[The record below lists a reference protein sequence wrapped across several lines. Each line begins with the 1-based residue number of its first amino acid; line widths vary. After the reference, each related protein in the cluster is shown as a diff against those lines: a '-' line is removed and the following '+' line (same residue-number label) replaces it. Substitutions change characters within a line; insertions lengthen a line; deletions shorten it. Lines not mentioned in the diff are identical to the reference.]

1 MQDRH
6 GHRISYLRV
15 SITDRCNE
23 RCTYCMPQELQ
34 EWLPREEI
42 LTFEETLRL
51 IRIAADLGV
60 SKVRVTGGEPLTR
73 RDVLDFVRR
82 IPEIP
87 GIKSIGV
94 STNGTLLAREITSGK
109 TMAAALRD
117 AGVQSVN
124 ISLDTL
130 DRDAYS
136 QITGRNFHE
145 HVLRGIDA
153 AISAGFD
160 QIKLNTVLMRGRNED
175 QLIPLVEFAGAR
187 DLILRF
193 IEMMPVSTIDVL
205 DENNFISVLEAKR
218 LIESLYGC
226 LIPEAEFRT
235 NGPAAYYQIPGRK
248 QRIGFIGAMTNLHFC
263 ESCNKLRLTC
273 DGKLRPC
280 LGSYLE
286 FDIMKPLRAG
296 ASDAE
301 LRQFF
306 LDVVERKPA
315 QHDFRDNYQP
325 NRKMITIGGRRMRR
339 LTHIGRDGR
348 AQTVDVSAKSMSKR
362 RAVAAGKIR
371 LRRETLDLIKND
383 RIAKGNVFAT
393 ARIAG
398 IQAAKQTA
406 QLIPL
411 CHTLPLGEV
420 KIDIVISNE
429 SADVKCTAQTVAQTG
444 VEMEALVGATVAL
457 LSIE

>member
-1 MQDRH
+1 MQDRY

-34 EWLPREEI
+34 EWLPRDGI

-51 IRIAADLGV
+51 IRIAAELGV

-73 RDVLDFVRR
+73 RDVVNFIRQ
-82 IPEIP
+82 IPQIS
-87 GIKSIGV
+87 GIKSIGL
-94 STNGTLLAREITSGK
+94 STNGTLLAHEITSGK
-109 TMAAALRD
+109 TMAVTLRD

-130 DRDAYS
+130 DRETYS
-136 QITGRNFHE
+136 QITGRDFHE
-145 HVLRGIDA
+145 QVLKGIDA
-153 AISAGFD
+153 AISADFH

-175 QLIPLVEFAGAR
+175 QLIPLVEFAEAR

-193 IEMMPVSTIDVL
+193 IEMMPVSTTDVL
-205 DENNFISVLEAKR
+205 DEDNFISILEAKR
-218 LIESLYGC
+218 SIESVYGS
-226 LIPEAEFRT
+226 LIPETEFRT
-235 NGPAAYYQIPGRK
+235 NGPATYYQIPGRK

-286 FDIMKPLRAG
+286 FDVMKPLRAG
-296 ASDAE
+296 ASDEE

-315 QHDFRDNYQP
+315 QHDFRENYQP
-325 NRKMITIGGRRMRR
+325 NRKMIAIGG
-339 LTHIGRDGR
+339 
-348 AQTVDVSAKSMSKR
+348 
-362 RAVAAGKIR
+362 
-371 LRRETLDLIKND
+371 
-383 RIAKGNVFAT
+383 
-393 ARIAG
+393 
-398 IQAAKQTA
+398 
-406 QLIPL
+406 
-411 CHTLPLGEV
+411 
-420 KIDIVISNE
+420 
-429 SADVKCTAQTVAQTG
+429 
-444 VEMEALVGATVAL
+444 
-457 LSIE
+457 

>member
-42 LTFEETLRL
+42 LSFEETLRL
-51 IRIAADLGV
+51 IRIAAELGV

-73 RDVLDFVRR
+73 RDVLNFVRR

-87 GIKSIGV
+87 GIKSIGL

-136 QITGRNFHE
+136 QITGRDFHE

-153 AISAGFD
+153 AVSAGFD
-160 QIKLNTVLMRGRNED
+160 QIKLNTVLMRSRNED

-235 NGPAAYYQIPGRK
+235 NGPAAYYQIRGRK

-325 NRKMITIGGRRMRR
+325 NRKMIAIGG
-339 LTHIGRDGR
+339 
-348 AQTVDVSAKSMSKR
+348 
-362 RAVAAGKIR
+362 
-371 LRRETLDLIKND
+371 
-383 RIAKGNVFAT
+383 
-393 ARIAG
+393 
-398 IQAAKQTA
+398 
-406 QLIPL
+406 
-411 CHTLPLGEV
+411 
-420 KIDIVISNE
+420 
-429 SADVKCTAQTVAQTG
+429 
-444 VEMEALVGATVAL
+444 
-457 LSIE
+457 

>member
-1 MQDRH
+1 MTAFSVTCRRMQDRH

-73 RDVLDFVRR
+73 RDVINFVRQ
-82 IPEIP
+82 IPEIS
-87 GIKSIGV
+87 GIKSIGL

-117 AGVQSVN
+117 AGVQSIN

-136 QITGRNFHE
+136 QITGRDFHE

-175 QLIPLVEFAGAR
+175 QLIPLVEFAGER

-218 LIESLYGC
+218 LIESMYAS
-226 LIPEAEFRT
+226 LIPETEFRT

-263 ESCNKLRLTC
+263 ESCNKLRLTS

-296 ASDAE
+296 ASDAD

-325 NRKMITIGGRRMRR
+325 NRKMVAIGG
-339 LTHIGRDGR
+339 
-348 AQTVDVSAKSMSKR
+348 
-362 RAVAAGKIR
+362 
-371 LRRETLDLIKND
+371 
-383 RIAKGNVFAT
+383 
-393 ARIAG
+393 
-398 IQAAKQTA
+398 
-406 QLIPL
+406 
-411 CHTLPLGEV
+411 
-420 KIDIVISNE
+420 
-429 SADVKCTAQTVAQTG
+429 
-444 VEMEALVGATVAL
+444 
-457 LSIE
+457 

>member
-1 MQDRH
+1 MPERICPWRTNAWSRGERELKISGCSEIRFSSVSQLVRHNPTTAKPNSKVFEIVVIKNDTAATWSVNFPSSLIQHWGNRTVASHMEDRY

-23 RCTYCMPQELQ
+23 RCNYCMPRELQ
-34 EWLPREEI
+34 EWLPRDEI
-42 LTFEETLRL
+42 LSYEETLRL

-73 RDVLDFVRR
+73 RDVINFVRQ
-82 IPEIP
+82 IPEIS
-87 GIKSIGV
+87 GIKSIGL

-145 HVLRGIDA
+145 HVRRGIDA

-193 IEMMPVSTIDVL
+193 IVMMPVSTIDVL
-205 DENNFISVLEAKR
+205 DKNNFISVLKAKR
-218 LIESLYGC
+218 LLESAYGA
-226 LIPEAEFRT
+226 LIPETEFRT
-235 NGPAAYYQIPGRK
+235 NGPATYYQIPGRA
-248 QRIGFIGAMTNLHFC
+248 QRIGFIGAMTNMHFC
-263 ESCNKLRLTC
+263 ENCNKLRLTC

-280 LGSYLE
+280 LGSQLE
-286 FDIMKPLRAG
+286 FDIMGPRRAG
-296 ASDAE
+296 ATDE
-301 LRQFF
+301 QLKQFF
-306 LDVVERKPA
+306 LNVVDRKPRE
-315 QHDFRDNYQP
+315 HDFRNNYQP
-325 NRKMITIGGRRMRR
+325 NRKMIAIGG
-339 LTHIGRDGR
+339 
-348 AQTVDVSAKSMSKR
+348 
-362 RAVAAGKIR
+362 
-371 LRRETLDLIKND
+371 
-383 RIAKGNVFAT
+383 
-393 ARIAG
+393 
-398 IQAAKQTA
+398 
-406 QLIPL
+406 
-411 CHTLPLGEV
+411 
-420 KIDIVISNE
+420 
-429 SADVKCTAQTVAQTG
+429 
-444 VEMEALVGATVAL
+444 
-457 LSIE
+457 